1 MSRHKPVS
9 RYQCLRMALILFGG
23 LLVAAG
29 ARAEGFRIYQ
39 LQVFCT
45 KSQVATVIFG
55 YVAPPPSVGTKVICV
70 GHCPGGRVAMKD
82 ALAALPPEASKGLQE
97 QLDKHEENAAA
108 GEGKSLAGCEC
119 DKEKIEGLKGRIRG
133 LREAADAHRKD
144 FNQKTDERAKARDRL
159 WGKGEGL
166 RFESGSIAE
175 FGKSV
180 RDSLMIA
187 GGDTG
192 VGKIVKKAETAQGWV
207 ETAVSIGSSPAS
219 LEAWGEYG
227 EKVLGKK
234 AEEVFK
240 QRSAEAMRAARE
252 HFNRTGNYAG
262 AQRVYK
268 ENWGSYGKLKDF
280 QKAGEGFANFL
291 DALSTLAELAKNTDA
306 VTKDLSDWTGAYKEA
321 NALQAELDKIDRD
334 MQRVLDEIARLQ
346 ADCGDEAQGAHA
358 LVFARFSGA
367 ASESADAIATDATY
381 TDAIYTDGTADDA
394 YFLDVAQQT
403 AAADQ
408 AKVAIQR
415 AELALRKL
423 AQLRAKIQDVDRRL
437 GADIV
442 APLSPWFG
450 NSWRDAPP
458 RDLLV
463 NLAKSAGPGLR
474 RFVDVV
480 KAMTPVGVQA
490 DSALRSIPPD
500 PVK

>member
-1 MSRHKPVS
+1 MPIHKPVS
-9 RYQCLRMALILFGG
+9 GLQCLRVALILFGG

-29 ARAEGFRIYQ
+29 ARADGFRIYQ
-39 LQVFCT
+39 LQVYCT

-55 YVAPPPSVGTKVICV
+55 YVAPPPSVGTKVICA
-70 GHCPGGRVAMKD
+70 GHCPGGKVAMKD
-82 ALAALPPEASKGLQE
+82 ALAGLPPEASKGLQQ

-108 GEGKSLAGCEC
+108 GKGKSLAGCEC

-144 FNQKTDERAKARDRL
+144 FNQKTSERAEARDRL

-219 LEAWGEYG
+219 LEAWAEYG
-227 EKVLGKK
+227 EKVLGMK
-234 AEEVFK
+234 AEELFK

-252 HFNRTGNYAG
+252 HFARTGNYAG
-262 AQRVYK
+262 AQRIYTEK
-268 ENWGSYGKLKDF
+268 WGSYGQLKDF
-280 QKAGEGFANFL
+280 QKAGENVTTFL

-321 NALQAELDKIDRD
+321 NALQKELDKIDRD

-346 ADCGDEAQGAHA
+346 ADCGNEARGAQA
-358 LVFARFSGA
+358 LVFARFNGA
-367 ASESADAIATDATY
+367 AGEYAGAIATDATV
-381 TDAIYTDGTADDA
+381 DDA
-394 YFLDVAQQT
+394 HFLKVAQQT
-403 AAADQ
+403 AAPDQ

-415 AELALRKL
+415 AEQALRKL

-450 NSWRDAPP
+450 NAWREAQP

-463 NLAKSAGPGLR
+463 NLAKSARPGLR
-474 RFVDVV
+474 RFGDAV

-490 DSALRSIPPD
+490 DSDLRSIPPD